1 MLQRRSFHTVVIL
14 KFIILFDA
22 IEFNREVLMKQVVI
36 YFPGQGAQQLGM
48 LADLA
53 IQYPIVKET
62 FAQAS
67 QAINQDLWSLVQN
80 GPAEELNLTYNTQ
93 PILVTASAAIWRI
106 IQQEVGADINV
117 VASAGHSV
125 GEYSALYAAGV
136 LSLQDAVRL
145 VKKRGELMDTAV
157 PAGEGGMAA
166 ILGLDREKIEQVC
179 ANASSAG
186 VVEPANFNAPGQIVI
201 AGTAA
206 GIAQA
211 CIVAKEA
218 GAKRALPLQVSG
230 PFHSSLMRQAAE
242 PFLAALESVEWS
254 EPQFDVYHNSN
265 NAVSSIADMKQRL
278 VEQLYSPVNWIG
290 AVEAS
295 CHGAELAIEVGPGK
309 VITGLNKRINKELIT
324 FSTGDSAGFEKL
336 LNEIKGES

>member
-1 MLQRRSFHTVVIL
+1 
-14 KFIILFDA
+14 
-22 IEFNREVLMKQVVI
+22 MKQVVL
-36 YFPGQGAQQLGM
+36 YFPGQGAQHLGM

-53 IQYPIVKET
+53 EQYPVIKET
-62 FAQAS
+62 FEQAS
-67 QAINQDLWSLVQN
+67 QAIDQDLWSLVQN

-93 PILVTASAAIWRI
+93 PILVTASAAVWNVV
-106 IQQEVGADINV
+106 QQELGGKINII
-117 VASAGHSV
+117 AAAGHSV
-125 GEYSALYAAGV
+125 GEYSALYAAGI

-166 ILGLDREKIEQVC
+166 ILGLDSEQIQKVC
-179 ANASSAG
+179 ADASSAG
-186 VVEPANFNAPGQIVI
+186 IVEPANFNAPGQIVI

-206 GIAQA
+206 GIKQA
-211 CIVAKEA
+211 CITAKEA

-242 PFLAALESVEWS
+242 PFVEALESVKWL
-254 EPQFDVYHNSN
+254 EPSFDVYHNAD
-265 NAVSSIADMKQRL
+265 NAISPVAGMKQRL

-295 CHGAELAIEVGPGK
+295 SNDVDFAIEVGPGK
-309 VITGLNKRINKELIT
+309 VLTGLNKRINKGLVT
-324 FSTGDSAGFEKL
+324 LPTGDCSNFEKL
-336 LNEIKGES
+336 LSAIKGEG

>member
-1 MLQRRSFHTVVIL
+1 
-14 KFIILFDA
+14 
-22 IEFNREVLMKQVVI
+22 MKQVVL
-36 YFPGQGAQQLGM
+36 YFPGQGAQHLGM

-53 IQYPIVKET
+53 EQYPIIKET
-62 FAQAS
+62 FQQAS
-67 QAINQDLWSLVQN
+67 EAIDQDLWKLVQN

-93 PILVTASAAIWRI
+93 PILVTASAAIWNV
-106 IQQEVGADINV
+106 IQQEVGVDIEV
-117 VASAGHSV
+117 LAAAGHSV
-125 GEYSALYAAGV
+125 GEYSALYAAGI

-145 VKKRGELMDTAV
+145 VKTRGQLMDSAV

-166 ILGLDREKIEQVC
+166 ILGLDAEKIEKVC
-179 ANASSAG
+179 ADASSAG
-186 VVEPANFNAPGQIVI
+186 VVEPANFNAPGQIVV

-230 PFHSSLMRQAAE
+230 PFHSSLMRKAAE
-242 PFLAALESVEWS
+242 PFVEALDRAHWS
-254 EPQFDVYHNSN
+254 EPSFDVYHNAT
-265 NAVSSIADMKQRL
+265 NAVSSVAEMKLRL

-295 CHGAELAIEVGPGK
+295 AKDAELAIEVGPGK
-309 VITGLNKRINKELIT
+309 VISGLNKRINKQLT
-324 FSTGDSAGFEKL
+324 TLSTGDSVSFEKL
-336 LNEIKGES
+336 LNAIKGAE

>member
-1 MLQRRSFHTVVIL
+1 
-14 KFIILFDA
+14 
-22 IEFNREVLMKQVVI
+22 MKQVVI

-53 IQYPIVKET
+53 EQYPIVKET
-62 FAQAS
+62 FEQAS
-67 QAINQDLWSLVQN
+67 QAIDQDLWSLVQN

-106 IQQEVGADINV
+106 IQQEVGEDINI
-117 VASAGHSV
+117 VAAAGHSV
-125 GEYSALYAAGV
+125 GEYSALYAAGI

-166 ILGLDREKIEQVC
+166 ILGLDSEQIKNVC
-179 ANASSAG
+179 AEASSAG
-186 VVEPANFNAPGQIVI
+186 IVEPANFNAPGQIVI

-242 PFLAALESVEWS
+242 PFVEALDNVEWS
-254 EPQFDVYHNSN
+254 EPAFDVYHNAN
-265 NAVSSIADMKQRL
+265 NAVASVADMKQRL
-278 VEQLYSPVNWIG
+278 IEQLYSPVNWID

-295 CHGAELAIEVGPGK
+295 SKDAELAIEVGPGK
-309 VITGLNKRINKELIT
+309 VISGLNKRINKGLTT
-324 FSTGDSAGFEKL
+324 FSTGDSANFEKL
-336 LNEIKGES
+336 LAAIKGEE

>member
-1 MLQRRSFHTVVIL
+1 
-14 KFIILFDA
+14 
-22 IEFNREVLMKQVVI
+22 MKQVVI

-53 IQYPIVKET
+53 EQYPIVKET
-62 FAQAS
+62 FEQAS
-67 QAINQDLWSLVQN
+67 QAIDQDLWSLVQN

-106 IQQEVGADINV
+106 IQQEVGEDINI
-117 VASAGHSV
+117 VAAAGHSV
-125 GEYSALYAAGV
+125 GEYSALYAAGI

-166 ILGLDREKIEQVC
+166 ILGLDSEQIKNVC
-179 ANASSAG
+179 AEASSAG
-186 VVEPANFNAPGQIVI
+186 IVEPANFNAPGQIVI

-242 PFLAALESVEWS
+242 PFVEALDNVEWS
-254 EPQFDVYHNSN
+254 EPAFDVYHNAN
-265 NAVSSIADMKQRL
+265 NAVASVADMKQRL
-278 VEQLYSPVNWIG
+278 IEQLYSPVNWID

-295 CHGAELAIEVGPGK
+295 SEDAELAIEVGPGK
-309 VITGLNKRINKELIT
+309 VISGLNKRINKGLTT
-324 FSTGDSAGFEKL
+324 FSTGDSANFEKL
-336 LNEIKGES
+336 LAAIKGEE

>member
-1 MLQRRSFHTVVIL
+1 
-14 KFIILFDA
+14 
-22 IEFNREVLMKQVVI
+22 MKQVVL
-36 YFPGQGAQQLGM
+36 YFPGQGAQHLGM

-53 IQYPIVKET
+53 EQYPIIKET
-62 FAQAS
+62 FQQAS
-67 QAINQDLWSLVQN
+67 EAIDQDLWGLVQN

-93 PILVTASAAIWRI
+93 PILVTASAAIWNV
-106 IQQEVGADINV
+106 IQQEVGADIEV
-117 VASAGHSV
+117 LAAAGHSV
-125 GEYSALYAAGV
+125 GEYSALYAAGI

-145 VKKRGELMDTAV
+145 VKTRGQLMDSAV

-166 ILGLDREKIEQVC
+166 ILGLDAEKIEKVC
-179 ANASSAG
+179 ADASSAG
-186 VVEPANFNAPGQIVI
+186 VVEPANFNAPGQIVV

-230 PFHSSLMRQAAE
+230 PFHSSLMRKAAE
-242 PFLAALESVEWS
+242 PFVEALDRAHWS
-254 EPQFDVYHNSN
+254 EPSFDVYHNAT
-265 NAVSSIADMKQRL
+265 NAVSSVAEMKLRL

-295 CHGAELAIEVGPGK
+295 AKDAELAIEVGPGK
-309 VITGLNKRINKELIT
+309 VISGLNKRINKQLT
-324 FSTGDSAGFEKL
+324 TLSTGDSVSFEKL
-336 LNEIKGES
+336 LNAIKGAE

>member
-1 MLQRRSFHTVVIL
+1 
-14 KFIILFDA
+14 
-22 IEFNREVLMKQVVI
+22 MKQVVL

-53 IQYPIVKET
+53 EQYPIIKET
-62 FAQAS
+62 FDKAS
-67 QAINQDLWSLVQN
+67 KAIDQDLWSLVQN

-93 PILVTASAAIWRI
+93 PILVTAGAAIWNV
-106 IQQEVGADINV
+106 IQQEVGTDIEV
-117 VASAGHSV
+117 TAAAGHSV
-125 GEYSALYAAGV
+125 GEYSALYAAGI
-136 LSLQDAVRL
+136 LSLEDAVRL

-166 ILGLDREKIEQVC
+166 ILGLDSEQIKAVC
-179 ANASSAG
+179 SDASSAG

-206 GIAQA
+206 GIAEA
-211 CIVAKEA
+211 CIVAKAA

-242 PFLAALESVEWS
+242 PFVEALENVEWS
-254 EPQFDVYHNSN
+254 DANFDVYHNAN
-265 NAVSSIADMKQRL
+265 NAVSSVADMKQRL

-295 CHGAELAIEVGPGK
+295 SKGAELAIEVGPGK
-309 VITGLNKRINKELIT
+309 VISGLNKRINKQLT
-324 FSTGDSAGFEKL
+324 TLSSGDNASFEKL
-336 LNEIKGES
+336 LNAIKGEE

>member
-1 MLQRRSFHTVVIL
+1 
-14 KFIILFDA
+14 
-22 IEFNREVLMKQVVI
+22 MKQVVL

-53 IQYPIVKET
+53 EQYPVIKET

-67 QAINQDLWSLVQN
+67 QAIDQDLWALVQN

-93 PILVTASAAIWRI
+93 PILVTASAAIWNV
-106 IQQEVGADINV
+106 IQQEVGDGINV
-117 VASAGHSV
+117 IAAAGHSV

-145 VKKRGELMDTAV
+145 VKRRGELMDTAV

-166 ILGLDREKIEQVC
+166 ILGLDREQIEKVC
-179 ANASSAG
+179 ADASFAG

-206 GIAQA
+206 GIKQA
-211 CIVAKEA
+211 CITAKEA

-242 PFLAALESVEWS
+242 PFVEVLESVEWS
-254 EPQFDVYHNSN
+254 ESKFDVYHNAN
-265 NAVSSIADMKQRL
+265 NAISSVENMKQRL

-290 AVEAS
+290 AVETS
-295 CHGAELAIEVGPGK
+295 SNGAELAIEVGPGK
-309 VITGLNKRINKELIT
+309 VISGLNKRIDKSLIT
-324 FSTGDSAGFEKL
+324 LATGDCANFEKL
-336 LNEIKGES
+336 LSAIKGED

>member
-1 MLQRRSFHTVVIL
+1 
-14 KFIILFDA
+14 
-22 IEFNREVLMKQVVI
+22 MKQVVL

-53 IQYPIVKET
+53 EQYPIVKET
-62 FAQAS
+62 FEQAS
-67 QAINQDLWSLVQN
+67 KAIDQDLWSLVQN

-106 IQQEVGADINV
+106 IQQEVGDAINI
-117 VASAGHSV
+117 VAAAGHSV
-125 GEYSALYAAGV
+125 GEYSALYAAGI
-136 LSLQDAVRL
+136 LSLEDAVRL

-166 ILGLDREKIEQVC
+166 ILGLDSEQIQAVC
-179 ANASSAG
+179 NEASSAG
-186 VVEPANFNAPGQIVI
+186 IVEPANFNAPGQIVI

-206 GIAQA
+206 GIKQA

-230 PFHSSLMRQAAE
+230 PFHSSLMKQAAE
-242 PFLAALESVEWS
+242 PFLEALAKVEWS
-254 EPQFDVYHNSN
+254 EPAFDVYHNAN
-265 NAVSSIADMKQRL
+265 NAVSSVAEMQQRL

-295 CHGAELAIEVGPGK
+295 CAGAELAIEVGPGK
-309 VITGLNKRINKELIT
+309 VISGLNKRINKALT
-324 FSTGDSAGFEKL
+324 TYSTGDSASFEKL
-336 LNEIKGES
+336 LSALKGEG

>member
-1 MLQRRSFHTVVIL
+1 
-14 KFIILFDA
+14 
-22 IEFNREVLMKQVVI
+22 MKQVVL

-53 IQYPIVKET
+53 EQYPIIRET
-62 FAQAS
+62 FDQAS
-67 QAINQDLWSLVQN
+67 KAIDQDLWSLVQN
-80 GPAEELNLTYNTQ
+80 GPVEELNLTYNTQ
-93 PILVTASAAIWRI
+93 PILVTASAAIWNV
-106 IQQEVGADINV
+106 IQQEAGDDISV
-117 VASAGHSV
+117 VAAAGHSV
-125 GEYSALYAAGV
+125 GEYSALYAAGI

-145 VKKRGELMDTAV
+145 VKKRGELMDKAV

-166 ILGLDREKIEQVC
+166 ILGLDSEQIQKVC
-179 ANASSAG
+179 DEASSAG
-186 VVEPANFNAPGQIVI
+186 IVEPANFNAPGQIVI

-242 PFLAALESVEWS
+242 PFVEALEGVEWS
-254 EPQFDVYHNSN
+254 PAKFDVYHNAN
-265 NAVSSIADMKQRL
+265 NLVSSIADIKQRL

-295 CHGAELAIEVGPGK
+295 SAGAELAIEVGPGK
-309 VITGLNKRINKELIT
+309 VISGLNKRINKGLT
-324 FSTGDSAGFEKL
+324 TLSTGDCANFDKL
-336 LNEIKGES
+336 LTAIRGEG

>member
-1 MLQRRSFHTVVIL
+1 
-14 KFIILFDA
+14 
-22 IEFNREVLMKQVVI
+22 MKQVVL

-53 IQYPIVKET
+53 EQYPIVKET
-62 FAQAS
+62 FEQAS
-67 QAINQDLWSLVQN
+67 KAIDQDLWSLVQN

-106 IQQEVGADINV
+106 IQQEVGDAINI
-117 VASAGHSV
+117 VAAAGHSV
-125 GEYSALYAAGV
+125 GEYSALYAADII
-136 LSLQDAVRL
+136 SLEDAVRL

-166 ILGLDREKIEQVC
+166 ILGLDSEQIQAVC
-179 ANASSAG
+179 NEASSAG
-186 VVEPANFNAPGQIVI
+186 IVEPANFNAPGQIVI

-206 GIAQA
+206 GIKQA

-230 PFHSSLMRQAAE
+230 PFHSSLMKQAAE
-242 PFLAALESVEWS
+242 PFLEALAKVEWS
-254 EPQFDVYHNSN
+254 EPAFDVYHNAN
-265 NAVSSIADMKQRL
+265 NAVSSVAEMQQRL

-295 CHGAELAIEVGPGK
+295 CAAAELAIEVGPGK
-309 VITGLNKRINKELIT
+309 VISGLNKRINKALT
-324 FSTGDSAGFEKL
+324 TYSTGDSASFEKL
-336 LNEIKGES
+336 LSALKGEG

>member
-1 MLQRRSFHTVVIL
+1 
-14 KFIILFDA
+14 
-22 IEFNREVLMKQVVI
+22 MKQVVL

-53 IQYPIVKET
+53 EQYPVIKDT
-62 FAQAS
+62 FEQAS
-67 QAINQDLWSLVQN
+67 QAIDQDLWSLVQS

-93 PILVTASAAIWRI
+93 PILVTASAAIWNV
-106 IQQEVGADINV
+106 IQQEVGENINV
-117 VASAGHSV
+117 IAAAGHSV
-125 GEYSALYAAGV
+125 GEYSALYAAGI

-145 VKKRGELMDTAV
+145 VKKRGELMDSAV

-166 ILGLDREKIEQVC
+166 ILGLGVEQIQQVC
-179 ANASSAG
+179 TDASFAG

-206 GIAQA
+206 GIKQA
-211 CIVAKEA
+211 CITAKEA

-242 PFLAALESVEWS
+242 PFVEVLESVTWS
-254 EPQFDVYHNSN
+254 EPKFDVYHNAN
-265 NAVSSIADMKQRL
+265 NKISSVAEMKQRL

-295 CHGAELAIEVGPGK
+295 SSGAELAIEVGPGK
-309 VITGLNKRINKELIT
+309 VISGLNKRINKNLT
-324 FSTGDSAGFEKL
+324 TLATGDCANFEKL
-336 LNEIKGES
+336 LNAIKGEN

>member
-1 MLQRRSFHTVVIL
+1 
-14 KFIILFDA
+14 
-22 IEFNREVLMKQVVI
+22 MKQVVL

-53 IQYPIVKET
+53 EQYPVIKET

-67 QAINQDLWSLVQN
+67 QAIDQDLWALVQN

-93 PILVTASAAIWRI
+93 PILVTASAAIWNV
-106 IQQEVGADINV
+106 IQQEVGDGINV
-117 VASAGHSV
+117 IAAAGHSV

-166 ILGLDREKIEQVC
+166 ILGLDLEQIEKVC
-179 ANASSAG
+179 ADASFAG

-206 GIAQA
+206 GIKQA
-211 CIVAKEA
+211 CITAKEA

-242 PFLAALESVEWS
+242 PFVEALESVEWS
-254 EPQFDVYHNSN
+254 EPKFDVYHNAN
-265 NAVSSIADMKQRL
+265 NAISSVKNMKQRL

-290 AVEAS
+290 AVAAS
-295 CHGAELAIEVGPGK
+295 SNGAELAIEVGPGK
-309 VITGLNKRINKELIT
+309 VISGLNKRIDKSLIT
-324 FSTGDSAGFEKL
+324 LATGDCANFEKL
-336 LNEIKGES
+336 LSAIKGED

>member
-1 MLQRRSFHTVVIL
+1 
-14 KFIILFDA
+14 
-22 IEFNREVLMKQVVI
+22 MKQVVL

-53 IQYPIVKET
+53 EQYPIVKET
-62 FAQAS
+62 FEQAS
-67 QAINQDLWSLVQN
+67 KAVNQDLWSLVQN

-106 IQQEVGADINV
+106 IQQEVGEAINV
-117 VASAGHSV
+117 VAAAGHSV
-125 GEYSALYAAGV
+125 GEYSALYAAGI
-136 LSLQDAVRL
+136 LSLEDAVRL

-166 ILGLDREKIEQVC
+166 ILGLDSEQIQAVC
-179 ANASSAG
+179 NEASSAG

-206 GIAQA
+206 GIKQA

-230 PFHSSLMRQAAE
+230 PFHSSLMKQAAE
-242 PFLAALESVEWS
+242 PFLEALANVKWS
-254 EPQFDVYHNSN
+254 APTFDVYHNAN
-265 NAVSSIADMKQRL
+265 NAVSSVADMQQRL

-295 CHGAELAIEVGPGK
+295 SAGAELAIEVGPGK
-309 VITGLNKRINKELIT
+309 VISGLNKRINKELT
-324 FSTGDSAGFEKL
+324 TYSTGDNASFEKL
-336 LNEIKGES
+336 LGAIKGEG

>member
-1 MLQRRSFHTVVIL
+1 
-14 KFIILFDA
+14 
-22 IEFNREVLMKQVVI
+22 MKQVVL

-53 IQYPIVKET
+53 EQYPIVKET

-67 QAINQDLWSLVQN
+67 LAINQDLWSLVQN

-106 IQQEVGADINV
+106 IQQEVGPDINV
-117 VASAGHSV
+117 MAAAGHSV
-125 GEYSALYAAGV
+125 GEYSALYAAGI
-136 LSLQDAVRL
+136 LSLEDAVRL

-166 ILGLDREKIEQVC
+166 ILGLDREQIEKVC
-179 ANASSAG
+179 AQASTAG

-206 GIAQA
+206 GIAEA
-211 CIVAKEA
+211 CIVAKA
-218 GAKRALPLQVSG
+218 SGAKRALPLQVSG

-242 PFLAALESVEWS
+242 PFVEVLDNVEWS
-254 EPQFDVYHNSN
+254 ESNFDVYHNAT
-265 NAVSSIADMKQRL
+265 NAVSALANMKQRL

-295 CHGAELAIEVGPGK
+295 SHGVDLAIEVGPGK
-309 VITGLNKRINKELIT
+309 VITGLNKRVNKELAT
-324 FSTGDSAGFEKL
+324 FSTGDSANFEKL
-336 LNEIKGES
+336 LSAIKGEG

>member
-1 MLQRRSFHTVVIL
+1 MR
-14 KFIILFDA
+14 
-22 IEFNREVLMKQVVI
+22 QVVL

-48 LADLA
+48 MADLA
-53 IQYPIVKET
+53 AEYPIVKQT
-62 FAQAS
+62 FEQAS

-80 GPAEELNLTYNTQ
+80 GPVEELNLTYNTQ

-106 IQQEVGADINV
+106 IQQEAGDSIKV
-117 VASAGHSV
+117 VAAAGHSV
-125 GEYSALYAAGV
+125 GEYSALYAAGI
-136 LSLQDAVRL
+136 LSLEDAVRL

-166 ILGLDREKIEQVC
+166 ILGLDSEQIQAVC
-179 ANASSAG
+179 DKASSAG

-206 GIAQA
+206 GIKEA
-211 CIVAKEA
+211 CTVAKEA

-230 PFHSSLMRQAAE
+230 PFHSSLMKQAAE
-242 PFLAALESVEWS
+242 PFLEALASVEWS
-254 EPQFDVYHNSN
+254 APQFDVYHNAN
-265 NAVSSIADMKQRL
+265 NAVSTVDDMKQRL
-278 VEQLYSPVNWIG
+278 VEQLYSPVNWIE

-309 VITGLNKRINKELIT
+309 VISGLNKRINKELT
-324 FSTGDSAGFEKL
+324 TYSTGDNVSFEKL
-336 LNEIKGES
+336 LNAIKGAE

>member
-1 MLQRRSFHTVVIL
+1 
-14 KFIILFDA
+14 
-22 IEFNREVLMKQVVI
+22 MKQVVL

-53 IQYPIVKET
+53 EQYPIVKET
-62 FAQAS
+62 FEQAS
-67 QAINQDLWSLVQN
+67 LAINQDLWSLVQN

-106 IQQEVGADINV
+106 IQQEAGTDINV
-117 VASAGHSV
+117 MAAAGHSV
-125 GEYSALYAAGV
+125 GEYSALYAAGI
-136 LSLQDAVRL
+136 LSLEDAVRL

-166 ILGLDREKIEQVC
+166 ILGLDREQIEKVC
-179 ANASSAG
+179 AQASTAG

-206 GIAQA
+206 GIAEA
-211 CIVAKEA
+211 CIVAKAA

-242 PFLAALESVEWS
+242 PFVAALDNVEWS
-254 EPQFDVYHNSN
+254 ESNFDVYHNAT
-265 NAVSSIADMKQRL
+265 NAVSELADMKQRL
-278 VEQLYSPVNWIG
+278 VEQLYSPVNWIA

-295 CHGAELAIEVGPGK
+295 SHGVDLAIEVGPGK
-309 VITGLNKRINKELIT
+309 VITGLNKRVNKELTT
-324 FSTGDSAGFEKL
+324 FSTGDSANFEKL
-336 LNEIKGES
+336 LSAIKGEG

>member
-1 MLQRRSFHTVVIL
+1 
-14 KFIILFDA
+14 
-22 IEFNREVLMKQVVI
+22 MKQVVL

-53 IQYPIVKET
+53 EQYPIVKET
-62 FAQAS
+62 FEQAS

-106 IQQEVGADINV
+106 IQQEVGSDINV
-117 VASAGHSV
+117 VAAAGHSV
-125 GEYSALYAAGV
+125 GEYSALYAAGI
-136 LSLQDAVRL
+136 LSLEDAVRL

-166 ILGLDREKIEQVC
+166 ILGLDSAQIQAVC
-179 ANASSAG
+179 NEASSAG
-186 VVEPANFNAPGQIVI
+186 IVEPANFNAPGQIVI

-206 GIAQA
+206 GIKQA

-230 PFHSSLMRQAAE
+230 PFHSSLMRTAAE
-242 PFLAALESVEWS
+242 PFVEALDSVDWS
-254 EPQFDVYHNSN
+254 TPQFDVYHNAD
-265 NAVSSIADMKQRL
+265 NAVSTVADMKQRL

-295 CHGAELAIEVGPGK
+295 ARTAELAIEVGPGK
-309 VITGLNKRINKELIT
+309 VITGLNKRINKELAT
-324 FSTGDSAGFEKL
+324 FSTGDSANFEKL
-336 LNEIKGES
+336 LNAIKGEG

>member
-1 MLQRRSFHTVVIL
+1 
-14 KFIILFDA
+14 
-22 IEFNREVLMKQVVI
+22 MKQVVL

-53 IQYPIVKET
+53 EQYPVIKEI
-62 FAQAS
+62 FEQAS
-67 QAINQDLWSLVQN
+67 QAIDQDLWSLVQN

-93 PILVTASAAIWRI
+93 PILVTASAALWRV
-106 IQQEVGADINV
+106 IQQEAGSDIQV
-117 VASAGHSV
+117 VAAAGHSV
-125 GEYSALYAAGV
+125 GGYSALYAAGI

-166 ILGLDREKIEQVC
+166 ILGLDREQIEKVC
-179 ANASSAG
+179 ADASFAG

-206 GIAQA
+206 GIKQA
-211 CIVAKEA
+211 CLTAKEA

-242 PFLAALESVEWS
+242 PFVEALDSVEWRVPS
-254 EPQFDVYHNSN
+254 FDVYHNAT
-265 NAVSSIADMKQRL
+265 NAISPVSDIKQRL

-290 AVEAS
+290 AVEES
-295 CHGAELAIEVGPGK
+295 SKGVDLAIEVGPGK
-309 VITGLNKRINKELIT
+309 VITGLNKRINKGLAT
-324 FSTGDSAGFEKL
+324 FPTGDCASFEKL
-336 LNEIKGES
+336 LSALKGEE

>member
-1 MLQRRSFHTVVIL
+1 
-14 KFIILFDA
+14 
-22 IEFNREVLMKQVVI
+22 MKQVVL
-36 YFPGQGAQQLGM
+36 YFPGQGAQHLGM

-53 IQYPIVKET
+53 EQYPVIKET
-62 FAQAS
+62 FEQAS
-67 QAINQDLWSLVQN
+67 NAIDQDLWALVQN

-93 PILVTASAAIWRI
+93 PILVTASAAIWHV
-106 IQQEVGADINV
+106 IQQEAGADINV
-117 VASAGHSV
+117 IAAAGHSV
-125 GEYSALYAAGV
+125 GEYSALYAAGI

-166 ILGLDREKIEQVC
+166 IIGLDREQIQTVC
-179 ANASSAG
+179 ADASFTG

-206 GIAQA
+206 GIKQA
-211 CIVAKEA
+211 CITAKEA

-242 PFLAALESVEWS
+242 PFVQALEGVEWS
-254 EPQFDVYHNSN
+254 EPNFDVYHNAN
-265 NAVSSIADMKQRL
+265 NKVSSVVDMKQRL

-290 AVEAS
+290 AVESS
-295 CHGAELAIEVGPGK
+295 CVGAELAIEVGPGK
-309 VITGLNKRINKELIT
+309 VITGLNKRINKGLT
-324 FSTGDSAGFEKL
+324 TLATGDCANFEKL
-336 LNEIKGES
+336 LSAIKGEG

>member
-1 MLQRRSFHTVVIL
+1 MDS
-14 KFIILFDA
+14 K
-22 IEFNREVLMKQVVI
+22 EVLMKQVVL

-53 IQYPIVKET
+53 KQYPVINET
-62 FAQAS
+62 FEQAS
-67 QAINQDLWSLVQN
+67 QAIDQDLWSLVQN

-93 PILVTASAAIWRI
+93 PILVTASAAIWNV
-106 IQQEVGADINV
+106 IQQEIGENINV
-117 VASAGHSV
+117 IAAAGHSV

-166 ILGLDREKIEQVC
+166 ILGLDSEQIQQVC
-179 ANASSAG
+179 ADANFAG

-206 GIAQA
+206 GIKQA
-211 CIVAKEA
+211 CIAAKEA

-242 PFLAALESVEWS
+242 PFVEALESVKWL
-254 EPQFDVYHNSN
+254 EPKFSVYHNAN
-265 NAVSSIADMKQRL
+265 NKVSSVAGMKQRL

-290 AVEAS
+290 AVAAS
-295 CHGAELAIEVGPGK
+295 SAGAELAIEVGPGK
-309 VITGLNKRINKELIT
+309 VISGLNKRINKDLT
-324 FSTGDSAGFEKL
+324 TLATGDCANFEKL
-336 LNEIKGES
+336 LTAIKGEA

>member
-1 MLQRRSFHTVVIL
+1 
-14 KFIILFDA
+14 
-22 IEFNREVLMKQVVI
+22 MKQVVL

-53 IQYPIVKET
+53 AQYPIIKET
-62 FAQAS
+62 FEQAS

-93 PILVTASAAIWRI
+93 PILVTASAAIWRV
-106 IQQEVGADINV
+106 IQQEVGKDIRV
-117 VASAGHSV
+117 VAAAGHSV
-125 GEYSALYAAGV
+125 GEYSALYAAGI
-136 LSLQDAVRL
+136 LTLEDAVRL
-145 VKKRGELMDTAV
+145 VKRRGELMDTAV

-166 ILGLDREKIEQVC
+166 ILGLDKDQIQAVC
-179 ANASSAG
+179 NEASSVG
-186 VVEPANFNAPGQIVI
+186 IVEPANFNAPGQIVI

-206 GIAQA
+206 GISEA
-211 CIVAKEA
+211 CIVAKAA

-242 PFLAALESVEWS
+242 PFLDALESVEWS
-254 EPQFDVYHNSN
+254 KPQFDVYHNAT
-265 NAVSSIADMKQRL
+265 NAVSSVAEMKQRL

-295 CHGAELAIEVGPGK
+295 CKGAELAIEVGPGK
-309 VITGLNKRINKELIT
+309 VISGLNKRINKDLAT
-324 FSTGDSAGFEKL
+324 FSTGDSANVEKL
-336 LNEIKGES
+336 LNEIKGEG

>member
-1 MLQRRSFHTVVIL
+1 
-14 KFIILFDA
+14 
-22 IEFNREVLMKQVVI
+22 MKQVVL

-53 IQYPIVKET
+53 EQYPVIKET

-67 QAINQDLWSLVQN
+67 QAIDQDLWALVQN

-93 PILVTASAAIWRI
+93 PILVTASAAIWNV
-106 IQQEVGADINV
+106 IQQEVGDGINV
-117 VASAGHSV
+117 IAAAGHSV

-166 ILGLDREKIEQVC
+166 ILGLDLEQIEKVC
-179 ANASSAG
+179 ADASFAG

-206 GIAQA
+206 GIKQA
-211 CIVAKEA
+211 CITAKEA

-242 PFLAALESVEWS
+242 PFVEALESVEWS
-254 EPQFDVYHNSN
+254 EPKFDVYHNAN
-265 NAVSSIADMKQRL
+265 NAISSVKNMKQRL

-290 AVEAS
+290 AVAAS
-295 CHGAELAIEVGPGK
+295 SNGAELVIEVGPGK
-309 VITGLNKRINKELIT
+309 VISGLNKRIDKSLIT
-324 FSTGDSAGFEKL
+324 LATGDCANFEKL
-336 LNEIKGES
+336 LSAIKGED

>member
-1 MLQRRSFHTVVIL
+1 
-14 KFIILFDA
+14 
-22 IEFNREVLMKQVVI
+22 MKQVVL

-53 IQYPIVKET
+53 EQYPIIKET
-62 FAQAS
+62 FDKAS
-67 QAINQDLWSLVQN
+67 KAIDQDLWSLVQN

-93 PILVTASAAIWRI
+93 PILVTASAAIWNV
-106 IQQEVGADINV
+106 IQQEVGTDIEV
-117 VASAGHSV
+117 TAAAGHSV
-125 GEYSALYAAGV
+125 GEYSALYAAGI
-136 LSLQDAVRL
+136 LSLEDAVRL

-166 ILGLDREKIEQVC
+166 ILGLDSEQIKAVC
-179 ANASSAG
+179 SDASSAG

-206 GIAQA
+206 GIAEA
-211 CIVAKEA
+211 CIVAKAA

-242 PFLAALESVEWS
+242 PFVEALENVEWS
-254 EPQFDVYHNSN
+254 DANFDVYHNAN
-265 NAVSSIADMKQRL
+265 NAVSSVADMKQRL

-295 CHGAELAIEVGPGK
+295 SKGAELAIEVGPGK
-309 VITGLNKRINKELIT
+309 VISGLNKRINKQLT
-324 FSTGDSAGFEKL
+324 TLSSGDNASFEKL
-336 LNEIKGES
+336 LNAIKGEK

>member
-1 MLQRRSFHTVVIL
+1 
-14 KFIILFDA
+14 
-22 IEFNREVLMKQVVI
+22 MKQVVL

-53 IQYPIVKET
+53 EQYPIVKET
-62 FAQAS
+62 FEEAS
-67 QAINQDLWSLVQN
+67 KAINQDLWSLVQN

-106 IQQEVGADINV
+106 IQQEIGSEINV
-117 VASAGHSV
+117 VAAAGHSV
-125 GEYSALYAAGV
+125 GEYSALYAAGI
-136 LSLQDAVRL
+136 LSLQDAVSL

-166 ILGLDREKIEQVC
+166 ILGLDKEQIQNVC
-179 ANASSAG
+179 NEASAAG
-186 VVEPANFNAPGQIVI
+186 IVEPANFNAPGQIVI

-206 GIAQA
+206 GIEQA
-211 CIVAKEA
+211 CLVAKEA

-242 PFLAALESVEWS
+242 PFVEALEGVEWS
-254 EPQFDVYHNSN
+254 ESAFDVYHNAN
-265 NAVSSIADMKQRL
+265 NAVSSVADMKQRL

-295 CHGAELAIEVGPGK
+295 CNGAEFAIEVGPGK
-309 VITGLNKRINKELIT
+309 VISGLNKRINKSLTT
-324 FSTGDSAGFEKL
+324 FSTGDSGNFEKL
-336 LNEIKGES
+336 LSAIKGEE

>member
-1 MLQRRSFHTVVIL
+1 
-14 KFIILFDA
+14 
-22 IEFNREVLMKQVVI
+22 MKQVVL

-53 IQYPIVKET
+53 EQYPIVKET
-62 FAQAS
+62 FEQAS
-67 QAINQDLWSLVQN
+67 KAIDQDLWSLVQN

-106 IQQEVGADINV
+106 IQQEVGDAINI
-117 VASAGHSV
+117 VAAAGHSV
-125 GEYSALYAAGV
+125 GEYSALYAADII
-136 LSLQDAVRL
+136 SLEDAVRL

-166 ILGLDREKIEQVC
+166 ILGLDSEQIQAVC
-179 ANASSAG
+179 NEASSAG
-186 VVEPANFNAPGQIVI
+186 IVEPANFNAPGQIVI

-206 GIAQA
+206 GIKQA

-230 PFHSSLMRQAAE
+230 PFHSSLMKQAAE
-242 PFLAALESVEWS
+242 PFLEALAKVEWS
-254 EPQFDVYHNSN
+254 EPAFDVYHNAN
-265 NAVSSIADMKQRL
+265 NAVSSVAEMQQRL

-295 CHGAELAIEVGPGK
+295 CAGAELAIEVGPGK
-309 VITGLNKRINKELIT
+309 VISGLNKRINKALT
-324 FSTGDSAGFEKL
+324 TYSTGDSASFEKL
-336 LNEIKGES
+336 LSALKGEG